1 MIHRRRGLCGHSV
14 CLHLSLESSGI
25 ASQGRDRQAKL
36 VNKIRRQMD
45 NGEGRNKDLADT
57 ADLVRARAVV
67 GDLAVIGDALL
78 QVGVSAL
85 DG

>member
-1 MIHRRRGLCGHSV
+1 
-14 CLHLSLESSGI
+14 
-25 ASQGRDRQAKL
+25 
-36 VNKIRRQMD
+36 MD